1 MNNIQI
7 LKDFIVG
14 KIGLKLIVNQV
25 NEEIGY
31 FYVGLI
37 KTEAPNI
44 ELVFNYQDN
53 LYKNSDVDLFGNEK
67 IDICFS
73 SNKKNIEKYLNS
85 NNKCIIFTDYKNFKN
100 FSSSNLAINGYNYH
114 KDIEKYVKESLQI
127 NNLEII
133 DFCTNNPYLAF
144 SEISKYLVN
153 SSGYVKENQIKQ
165 DNNFILEIRKN
176 LFNLKRNGNKALDIY
191 NNLKKEVKYKK
202 FSFLTY

>member
-7 LKDFIVG
+7 INDFISG
-14 KIGLKLIVNQV
+14 KTDSKLLVNKV
-25 NEEIGY
+25 SEEVAY
-31 FYVGLI
+31 FYVNLI
-37 KTEAPNI
+37 ETEAPNI
-44 ELVFNYQDN
+44 KLVFNYQDN

-85 NNKCIIFTDYKNFKN
+85 NSKCIIFTDYKNFKN
-100 FSSSNLAINGYNYH
+100 FSSFKLAINGYNYR
-114 KDIEKYVKESLQI
+114 KDIEKYMKESLQI

-133 DFCTNNPYLAF
+133 DFCTTNPYLAF

-153 SSGYVKENQIKQ
+153 SSSYVKENKIKE

-176 LFNLKRNGNKALDIY
+176 LFNLKKNGNKALDIY

-202 FSFLTY
+202 FSFLIY